1 MLETPSTWAIAL
13 VFWLHM
19 LATVAWLGGL
29 AGIAILVLPAAK
41 RVLKP
46 TDQLAFIEAI
56 QKRLEPLAWF
66 SLSILIVTGLFQLS
80 VNPHYDGFL
89 STSGQWSIAI
99 LTKHILV
106 VLMIVLSAI
115 QTWEVLP
122 AIRRGLMRV
131 AKGQA
136 DEAEVIRLQ
145 KRETLLLRLNIGL
158 SILILAATAFAR
170 ASGI

>member
-1 MLETPSTWAIAL
+1 MPEIPPTWAIAL

-29 AGIAILVLPAAK
+29 AAIAILVLPAVK
-41 RVLKP
+41 RTLKP
-46 TDQLAFIEAI
+46 TDQLAFIEAM

-66 SLSILIVTGLFQLS
+66 SLAILIVTGLFQLS

-89 STSGQWSIAI
+89 STSGQWSLAI
-99 LTKHILV
+99 LTKHIFV
-106 VLMIVLSAI
+106 VLMIVVSAI

-122 AIRRGLMRV
+122 AIRRGLIRIE
-131 AKGQA
+131 KGQA
-136 DEAEVIRLQ
+136 DKEEVEWLQ

-170 ASGI
+170 AS

>member
-1 MLETPSTWAIAL
+1 MLETPPTWAIAL

-29 AGIAILVLPAAK
+29 AAIAILVLPTAK

-46 TDQLAFIEAI
+46 ADQLAFIEAL

-66 SLSILIVTGLFQLS
+66 SLAILTVTGMFQIS

-89 STSGQWSIAI
+89 STSGSWSLAI
-99 LTKHILV
+99 LTKHIMV
-106 VLMIVLSAI
+106 ILMIVVSAL

-122 AIRRGLMRV
+122 AIRRGLMRIE
-131 AKGQA
+131 KGQA
-136 DEAEVIRLQ
+136 DEAEVKRLQ

-170 ASGI
+170 AS

>member
-1 MLETPSTWAIAL
+1 MFETPPTWALAL
-13 VFWLHM
+13 VFWLHL

-29 AGIAILVLPAAK
+29 AALAILVLPAAK

-46 TDQLAFIEAI
+46 ADQLAFIEGI

-66 SLSILIVTGLFQLS
+66 CLATLIATGLFQLS

-99 LTKHILV
+99 LTKHTLV
-106 VLMIVLSAI
+106 ILMIVVSAI

-122 AIRRGLMRV
+122 AIRRGLIRIE
-131 AKGQA
+131 KGRA
-136 DEAEVIRLQ
+136 DEAEVKRLQ

-170 ASGI
+170 AS

>member
-1 MLETPSTWAIAL
+1 MLETPPTWAIAL

-29 AGIAILVLPAAK
+29 AAIAILVLPVAK

-46 TDQLAFIEAI
+46 ADQLAFITGI

-66 SLSILIVTGLFQLS
+66 SLAVLITTGLFQLS

-89 STSGQWSIAI
+89 STTGQWSLAI
-99 LTKHILV
+99 LTKHSLV
-106 VLMIVLSAI
+106 LLMIVVSAI

-122 AIRRGLMRV
+122 AIRRGLMRIE
-131 AKGQA
+131 KGGG
-136 DEAEVIRLQ
+136 DEEEVKRLQ
-145 KRETLLLRLNIGL
+145 KQEILLLRLNIGL
-158 SILILAATAFAR
+158 SVFILAATAFAR
-170 ASGI
+170 AS

>member
-1 MLETPSTWAIAL
+1 MLETPPTWAIAL

-29 AGIAILVLPAAK
+29 AAIAILVLPAAK

-46 TDQLAFIEAI
+46 ADQLAFIEAM
-56 QKRLEPLAWF
+56 QRRLEPLAWF
-66 SLSILIVTGLFQLS
+66 SLAILIVTGLFQLS

-89 STSGQWSIAI
+89 STSGQWSLAI

-106 VLMIVLSAI
+106 VLMVVVSAI

-122 AIRRGLMRV
+122 AIRRGLLRIE
-131 AKGQA
+131 KGQA
-136 DEAEVIRLQ
+136 DEAEVKRLQ
-145 KRETLLLRLNIGL
+145 KLETMLLRLNIGL
-158 SILILAATAFAR
+158 SITILAATAFAR
-170 ASGI
+170 AS

>member
-1 MLETPSTWAIAL
+1 MFETPPTWALAL

-29 AGIAILVLPAAK
+29 AALAILVLPAAK

-46 TDQLAFIEAI
+46 ADQLAFIEGI

-66 SLSILIVTGLFQLS
+66 CLATLIATGLFQLS
-80 VNPHYDGFL
+80 VNPHYNGFL

-99 LTKHILV
+99 LTKHTLV
-106 VLMIVLSAI
+106 VLMIVVSAI

-122 AIRRGLMRV
+122 AIRRGLMRIE
-131 AKGQA
+131 KGQA
-136 DEAEVIRLQ
+136 KEADVKRLQ
-145 KRETLLLRLNIGL
+145 KQETMLLRLNIGL

-170 ASGI
+170 AS

>member
-1 MLETPSTWAIAL
+1 MLETPPTWAVAF

-29 AGIAILVLPAAK
+29 AAIAILVLPAAK

-46 TDQLAFIEAI
+46 ADQLAFIEGV

-66 SLSILIVTGLFQLS
+66 SLAILIVTGLFQLS

-89 STSGQWSIAI
+89 STSGQWSLAI

-106 VLMIVLSAI
+106 VLMVVVSAV

-122 AIRRGLMRV
+122 AIRRGLMRIE
-131 AKGQA
+131 KGQA
-136 DEAEVIRLQ
+136 SEEEVKQLQ

-170 ASGI
+170 AS

>member
-1 MLETPSTWAIAL
+1 MFETPPTWALAF
-13 VFWLHM
+13 VFWLHL

-29 AGIAILVLPAAK
+29 AALAILVLPAAK

-46 TDQLAFIEAI
+46 ADQLAFIEGI

-66 SLSILIVTGLFQLS
+66 CLATLIATGLFQLS
-80 VNPHYDGFL
+80 VNPHYNGFL

-99 LTKHILV
+99 LTKHTLVILMV
-106 VLMIVLSAI
+106 VVSAI

-122 AIRRGLMRV
+122 AIRRGLIRIE
-131 AKGQA
+131 KGKA
-136 DEAEVIRLQ
+136 SEAEVKRLQ
-145 KRETLLLRLNIGL
+145 KREALLLRLNIGL

-170 ASGI
+170 AS